1 MYQSEI
7 KEMTYA
13 TRNQSILYLE
23 VNDDDTAICIIDR
36 GGWPCSYIKMPEDI
50 YQHHVK
56 STTNCGGFYYDD
68 IDVCVHGGVTFGEY
82 CKLIIRS
89 DYDHYDQFEVDERM
103 PEGYWL
109 GWDYAHAGDYCY
121 RGLSNPVFRFDP
133 SVEKKYTTEELIE
146 EAHEALKELRENN
159 FHIYTLK
166 D

>member
-13 TRNQSILYLE
+13 TKNQSILYLE

-50 YQHHVK
+50 YQNHVE
-56 STTNCGGFYYDD
+56 STNWDGCYDD
-68 IDVCVHGGVTFGEY
+68 IDVWVHGGVTFGEY
-82 CKLIIRS
+82 CKLKIRS
-89 DYDHYDQFEVDERM
+89 GYDQFEDDERI

-109 GWDYAHAGDYCY
+109 GWDYAHAGDYHY
-121 RGLSNPVFRFDP
+121 SGLPDPVFHFD
-133 SVEKKYTTEELIE
+133 SSFEKKYTTEELIE
-146 EAHEALKELRENN
+146 EAHEALEELRENN
-159 FHIYTLK
+159 FHIYTLE

>member
-7 KEMTYA
+7 KEMTYS
-13 TRNQSILYLE
+13 TKKQSILYLE

-50 YQHHVK
+50 YQNNIE
-56 STTNCGGFYYDD
+56 STNGCGFYYDD
-68 IDVCVHGGVTFGEY
+68 IDVDVHGWVTFGGY
-82 CKLIIRS
+82 CKLRLRS
-89 DYDHYDQFEVDERM
+89 EYDVNKFDIDERM

-121 RGLSNPVFRFDP
+121 RELSDSVFRFDP
-133 SVEKKYTTEELIE
+133 DFEHKYTIKELIE
-146 EAHEALKELRENN
+146 EAHEALKQLRENN
-159 FHIYTLK
+159 FHIYTLE

>member
-13 TRNQSILYLE
+13 TRDQSILYLE

-50 YQHHVK
+50 YQNHVE
-56 STTNCGGFYYDD
+56 STNWDGNYDD
-68 IDVCVHGGVTFGEY
+68 IDVWVHGGVTFGEY
-82 CKLIIRS
+82 CRLKI
-89 DYDHYDQFEVDERM
+89 YDHYNHFEVDERV

-109 GWDYAHAGDYCY
+109 GWDYAHAGDYCF
-121 RGLSNPVFRFDP
+121 RGLDYDPVFRFDP
-133 SVEKKYTTEELIE
+133 GYEKKYTIKELID
-146 EAHEALKELRENN
+146 EAHEALKELRDNN

>member
-7 KEMTYA
+7 KEMTYS
-13 TRNQSILYLE
+13 TKDQSILYLE

-50 YQHHVK
+50 YQNYVK
-56 STTNCGGFYYDD
+56 SINWDGNYDD
-68 IDVCVHGGVTFGEY
+68 IDVWVHGGVTFGEY
-82 CKLIIRS
+82 CKLLIRS
-89 DYDHYDQFEVDERM
+89 DHSHYDQFKVDERV
-103 PEGYWL
+103 PEGYWF

-121 RGLSNPVFRFDP
+121 RDLPDP
-133 SVEKKYTTEELIE
+133 AFQWDSTYEKKYTTEELIE

>member
-7 KEMTYA
+7 KEMTYS
-13 TRNQSILYLE
+13 TKKQSILYLE

-36 GGWPCSYIKMPEDI
+36 GGWPCSYIKMPADI
-50 YQHHVK
+50 YQNYVE
-56 STTNCGGFYYDD
+56 SANWDGNYDD
-68 IDVCVHGGVTFGEY
+68 IDVWVHGGVTFGMY
-82 CKLIIRS
+82 CKLMLRS
-89 DYDHYDQFEVDERM
+89 EDDFDKFEFEIDKRM

-121 RGLSNPVFRFDP
+121 RELPDPVFHFDP
-133 SVEKKYTTEELIE
+133 GFEKKYTIKELID

-159 FHIYTLK
+159 FHIYTLE